1 VIVAVKII
9 FSAVSLLIGLL
20 VLYSSAY
27 AFGVNTTLIS
37 ILRVVVIALTLLAIG
52 LSWKNQWA
60 GSLGSIGGVVL
71 MLGLISLFSH

>member
-9 FSAVSLLIGLL
+9 FSVVSLLIGLL

-27 AFGVNTTLIS
+27 AFGANNTLMG
-37 ILRVVVIALTLLAIG
+37 ILRVVVIALTLLSIG

-71 MLGLISLFSH
+71 MLGLISLISR